1 MKGRDLKLSI
11 LALDLTIA
19 RILVQEDDNDI
30 ECVISYLSWI
40 LNDAEIRYSAIEKL
54 SLCMYYSCTKLKHYI
69 KSFNVQVSSQ

>member
-69 KSFNVQVSSQ
+69 KPFNVQVSSQ